1 MKLIENN
8 WWPSKQVEYKGN
20 LLIVPV
26 RTNWIATDANGLVV
40 AYKAKPTREEF
51 WWEEN
56 SCFDD
61 IQYVGK
67 ATFEEGESWKESLEF
82 VGEEQ

>member
-1 MKLIENN
+1 MKIIENN
-8 WWPSKQVEYKGN
+8 WWLSKQVGYKGN

-26 RTNWIATDANGLVV
+26 WTKYIATDANGLVV
-40 AYKAKPTREEF
+40 AYKGKPTREEL

-56 SCFDD
+56 NCFDD
-61 IQYVGK
+61 IQYVGQ
-67 ATFEEGESWKESLEF
+67 AAFEEGESWKESLVY